1 MEEVAMD
8 SLVWLGILIL
18 FFAVPV
24 TAETVF
30 SLVFS
35 PDARCGGRAVRVAAP
50 SQEPDLRGPDIQ
62 DPDARAIPRERK

>member
-1 MEEVAMD
+1 MD
-8 SLVWLGILIL
+8 AVVWLGILIL

-35 PDARCGGRAVRVAAP
+35 PDARCGGRAVRVAAWSLLAAEGRP
-50 SQEPDLRGPDIQ
+50 KGP
-62 DPDARAIPRERK
+62 PETLFSGGAGSGSVL